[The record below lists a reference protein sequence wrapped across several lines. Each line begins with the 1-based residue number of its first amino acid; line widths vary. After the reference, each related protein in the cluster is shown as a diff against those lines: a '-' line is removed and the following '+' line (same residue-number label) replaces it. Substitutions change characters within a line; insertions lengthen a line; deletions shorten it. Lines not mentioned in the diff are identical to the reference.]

1 MERAMMMNKED
12 KLRQSYHTPFYQ
24 RPLTSEFGYKGTTQA
39 AATVLAGVYDT
50 NHHLDPHVRDM
61 LNHLQMPKSI
71 QELGKLLEDYQRY
84 WRKANENISCTPGP
98 LSFSMM
104 KAEASSNVIAQ
115 IDCLL
120 IRIPLNSGKNFI
132 DVMIQKKGGIH
143 LPWGA

>member
-1 MERAMMMNKED
+1 VKTESGELQDLMDKTEMERAMMMNKED

-84 WRKANENISCTPGP
+84 WRKANENISLYSRT
-98 LSFSMM
+98 LVLFHDESRSV
-104 KAEASSNVIAQ
+104 K
-115 IDCLL
+115 
-120 IRIPLNSGKNFI
+120 
-132 DVMIQKKGGIH
+132 
-143 LPWGA
+143 